1 MLNSFLAA
9 AVAGAATPAA
19 RQAATQIP
27 VRTRENG
34 LESSLMAQP
43 SLSVRCDRVEDWR
56 EPSTPILATE
66 ASRAFV
72 PPCTRADAFPGRQL
86 SDQALHQ
93 GAGTLATNSPPT
105 LQLPCQGESCAF
117 ASRPAGPA
125 R

>member
-1 MLNSFLAA
+1 MLNSFFGAAQAGEPRPAAMSAA
-9 AVAGAATPAA
+9 A
-19 RQAATQIP
+19 RIP
-27 VRTRENG
+27 VVTRANDF
-34 LESSLMAQP
+34 MVQP
-43 SLSVRCDRVEDWR
+43 SWFVRCDRVEDWR

-93 GAGTLATNSPPT
+93 GAGTLATNSNPT

-117 ASRPAGPA
+117 ASRPAGAVPV
-125 R
+125 